1 MRASARTC
9 LFTTPQR
16 GVCNASVTHPCVV
29 CVHDYA
35 RTVEREVSR
44 RFPDLHQSNV
54 LPASRRKELRSG
66 AKRAQVL
73 RLESDSKS
81 NNYWNRTLLYTVA
94 YVQRGSWL
102 VVVQA
107 ARSRALELLRLR
119 ESVELRPVRVERALK
134 NILGD
139 ADAMYGASRR
149 RCRTYIGEK
158 KDFVVEDEVA
168 REACLRVCHV

>member
-1 MRASARTC
+1 MLPRD
-9 LFTTPQR
+9 
-16 GVCNASVTHPCVV
+16 PCVV
-29 CVHDYA
+29 CVHDCA

-44 RFPDLHQSNV
+44 RFLDLHQSNV

-119 ESVELRPVRVERALK
+119 ESVELRPVRVEHALK

-139 ADAMYGASRR
+139 ADVRSKSAPLSHIYRREEGLRGGRRGRPRSLFARLSCIRPYGFNYNSIRR
-149 RCRTYIGEK
+149 RG
-158 KDFVVEDEVA
+158 A
-168 REACLRVCHV
+168 G

>member
-1 MRASARTC
+1 M
-9 LFTTPQR
+9 
-16 GVCNASVTHPCVV
+16 THPCVV

-119 ESVELRPVRVERALK
+119 ESVELRPVRVEMRDSSISRKSARV
-134 NILGD
+134 
-139 ADAMYGASRR
+139 ADRGREKSNRMGPF
-149 RCRTYIGEK
+149 RTL
-158 KDFVVEDEVA
+158 VLP
-168 REACLRVCHV
+168 CLPY